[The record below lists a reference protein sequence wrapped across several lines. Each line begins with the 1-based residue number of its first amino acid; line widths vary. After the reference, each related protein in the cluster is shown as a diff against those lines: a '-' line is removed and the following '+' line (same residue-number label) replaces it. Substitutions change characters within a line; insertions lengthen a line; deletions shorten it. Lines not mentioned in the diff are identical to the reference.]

1 MARPSKSAIEMFAA
15 QIDELP
21 ESVSDPNGNDN
32 YVPKED
38 FIGEWTAL
46 PEKTSD
52 GLFCLRFTY
61 ELETTPDQ
69 PEQWVQMKT
78 WEVESIEA
86 QGDYVILDMKNKK
99 DHINLLLEYR
109 RYSFSYTYAE
119 NNVVADAKHF
129 LKDLFTK
136 YSLSSY
142 WTARKLSALSLNIS
156 KYNSAVSEANKKKK
170 SPRKPS
176 TSGAGGSRSAP
187 RPVPSASRV
196 TEGPSRHSTPS
207 KRSRDEMERSGV
219 TEGAEVSSP
228 PVMPTPLKK
237 GENPDAVK
245 ATKILRDFNN
255 YSKDCWPMGRHFT
268 FNVDC
273 FKCEKSPNKWV
284 VRSRES
290 GGVKWQI
297 NNLMNNVKWDRQT
310 VCVMPKGL
318 TSRPTE
324 ADWPRIQNGEF
335 WIIDGQHSL
344 EASQQ
349 ILKDDN
355 FQHELKAD
363 LRYWKAFLVWSDDW
377 DKLRKI
383 STFLNSGNKIKAFEA
398 SWAANIVAARDVW
411 VAHGCPPK
419 ERENA
424 KNQSPQWKVSLRTN
438 VRKVLFIK
446 ISITY
451 SIYERTFVLC
461 TTLTSSFVQAFCDA
475 MVDKFSSIDMKSTTT
490 KSVLE
495 LKGELRL
502 ICCNRDT

>member
-1 MARPSKSAIEMFAA
+1 MHVIYERSFVKALIVCILLQMARSSRSAIEMFAVKV
-15 QIDELP
+15 DRLP
-21 ESVSDPNGNDN
+21 ESVLDDNGNDN

-38 FIGEWTAL
+38 FMGEWTAM
-46 PEKTSD
+46 PEKIGD
-52 GLFCLRFTY
+52 GLFCMRFTY
-61 ELETTPDQ
+61 ELETRPDQ

-78 WEVESIEA
+78 WEIESVEA
-86 QGDYVILDMKNKK
+86 QGEYVILDMKNKK
-99 DHINLLLEYR
+99 DHINLLLHFQKHT
-109 RYSFSYTYAE
+109 FSYIYAT
-119 NNVVADAKHF
+119 NNVVEEAKHF
-129 LKDLFTK
+129 DLDALFSK
-136 YSLSSY
+136 YALSPY
-142 WTARKLSALSLNIS
+142 WTARKLTALALNIS
-156 KYNSAVSEANKKKK
+156 KYNSVVTEANKKKK
-170 SPRKPS
+170 SPKKPS

-187 RPVPSASRV
+187 RPVPSMSRA

-207 KRSRDEMERSGV
+207 KRTREEMEKSGV
-219 TEGAEVSSP
+219 TETAEVSSP

-245 ATKILRDFNN
+245 ATRILRDFNN

-324 ADWPRIQNGEF
+324 KDWPRIQNGEF

-424 KNQSPQWKVSLRTN
+424 KSPSPQWKVSLRTN
-438 VRKVLFIK
+438 VHKFQGAHQ
-446 ISITY
+446 IS
-451 SIYERTFVLC
+451 
-461 TTLTSSFVQAFCDA
+461 
-475 MVDKFSSIDMKSTTT
+475 
-490 KSVLE
+490 
-495 LKGELRL
+495 
-502 ICCNRDT
+502 